1 MEMQM
6 RDGLSAVSAGIR
18 QQAKSSF
25 GNTFALR
32 NLDRNSGDPMDQR
45 SVGISQIQDG
55 GNMAFGHEQHMDR
68 RLRLDVSNRQD

>member
-6 RDGLSAVSAGIR
+6 RDGLSAVSTGIR

-32 NLDRNSGDPMDQR
+32 NLDRNAGDPMDQWG
-45 SVGISQIQDG
+45 VGVSQIQDG
-55 GNMAFGHEQHMDR
+55 DKMAFGHEQQMDR
-68 RLRLDVSNRQD
+68 RLRLDVSNHQD